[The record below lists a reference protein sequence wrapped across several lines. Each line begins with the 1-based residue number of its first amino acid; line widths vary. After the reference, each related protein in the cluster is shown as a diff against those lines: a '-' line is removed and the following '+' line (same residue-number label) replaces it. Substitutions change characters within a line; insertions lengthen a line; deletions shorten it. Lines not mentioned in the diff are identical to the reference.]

1 MTDANLGDLDGM
13 AEIEKLVAILEFYFP
28 GKSDAVRI
36 LLGAVAS
43 LSVINSRKSIPL
55 WLCSDP
61 GTSKSTVIK
70 LVGDGLNLY
79 DWSNRGIEYCLYIEN
94 LSPKAFRSVKR
105 TEDDLDLLDR
115 LGGDGHRVLITTE
128 LNLLWTKPQQQLD
141 ELAGFITKI
150 CDDDPSIN
158 YASAGRI
165 SSDSRN
171 STDNNFIWLAATIA
185 LPHKISRRFSNSLGP
200 RLYFFK
206 IEEEV
211 ETPAEMSA
219 RLTNMESSNT
229 REYFE
234 ACMICIQAIAAFLR
248 AVTITP
254 SSIEWNKDGDEGTTV
269 LSDAAT
275 ILRVLR
281 AGLTERKK
289 KGKISFK
296 ATLEAPARA
305 RKIITQL
312 ARGQAVLRQSNSI
325 GLVDVPI
332 VCKTIFDT
340 AEVSYPERT
349 QIFYK
354 LLKNNGN
361 ITLQQLANELGSTVE
376 FVLETVEQLKFLG
389 LVQLYGNVLRF
400 TDEYRLLALGL
411 RPYLFREIINPTE
424 VEQ

>member
-1 MTDANLGDLDGM
+1 MNDAGMPNLEGLS
-13 AEIEKLVAILEFYFP
+13 EIEKLVAIIDFYFP
-28 GKSDAVRI
+28 GKADAVRV

-43 LSVINSRKSIPL
+43 LAVINSRKSIPL

-61 GTSKSTVIK
+61 GTSKSTVLNLI
-70 LVGDGLNLY
+70 GRGLNLH
-79 DWSNRGIEYCLYIEN
+79 DWANRGIEYSLFIEN
-94 LSPKAFRSVKR
+94 LTPKAFRSVKR
-105 TEDDLDLLDR
+105 NDDDLDLLDR

-128 LNLLWTKPQQQLD
+128 LNLLWTKPQQDLD
-141 ELAGFITKI
+141 QLAGFITKI
-150 CDDDPSIN
+150 CDDDPGIN

-165 SSDSRN
+165 SSDPRN
-171 STDNNFIWLAATIA
+171 STDSNFIWLAATIA
-185 LPHKISRRFSNSLGP
+185 LPDKVSKRFSNSLGP
-200 RLYFFK
+200 RLYFYK
-206 IEEEV
+206 IEEEI

-219 RLTNMESSNT
+219 RLTNMESSHT

-234 ACMICIQAIAAFLR
+234 ACSICIQAIAGFLR
-248 AVTITP
+248 EVPITP

-281 AGLTERKK
+281 AGLTERKR
-289 KGKISFK
+289 KGKITFK
-296 ATLEAPARA
+296 STLEAPARS

-312 ARGQAVLRQSNSI
+312 ARGQAILRQSHSI
-325 GLVDVPI
+325 GLEDVPI

-354 LLKNNGN
+354 LLENNGN

-389 LVQLYGNVLRF
+389 LVKLYGNALTF

-411 RPYLFREIINPTE
+411 RPYLFREMIHPTE